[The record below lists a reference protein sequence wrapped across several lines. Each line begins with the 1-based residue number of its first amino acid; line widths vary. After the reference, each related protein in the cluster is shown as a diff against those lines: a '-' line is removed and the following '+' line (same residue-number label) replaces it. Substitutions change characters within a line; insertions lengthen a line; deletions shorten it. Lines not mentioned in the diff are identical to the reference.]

1 MNGAKS
7 RAITSLL
14 LSPIFPQS
22 TCRHGAHTV
31 AYARMSRYQSL
42 DEIMMFISNMTF
54 QSLRRSLPL
63 KAKRS
68 RLLPFLVGLSTLF
81 LLQSCSLIL
90 DFDECAA
97 DSECAGAGVCTEGI
111 CKPPPTQE
119 VINIIAADTTWTA
132 DKVYLLKDVITI
144 TSPAVLTIEPGT
156 RILAE
161 KGAALV
167 ALPGARIEA
176 AGTRQ
181 APIVFSSAQPVGRR
195 RAGDWGGVAL
205 IGKAPV
211 NRENFFLRINADE
224 QQPLVGG
231 NDSSWNCGTIKY
243 VRIEFGGGFVK
254 GDNAL
259 NGLTFAGCGTGTTVD
274 YVHVHKGDDDNL
286 EIFGGSVNIR
296 HVLLTRAGD
305 DPFDIDTGWHGTAQ
319 FLAIQQ
325 DPVGNNSL
333 EIGGLKENHSA
344 TPLTDIKIY
353 NYTLIGGEEDGDI
366 QRAAHIKE
374 GARAFMSHGIIIGH
388 HSVGIEI
395 SDAASI
401 QAAEEGNIVV
411 QNTLFFDVGADKTSY
426 FHAGPPIP
434 SDPDS
439 NPDEGTDPGDEF
451 FDQVAYF
458 TQTAFNNVFGQD
470 PGIKRPF
477 DLKNPSWVPA
487 GTHTTGASI
496 TSPPVSEGFDP
507 TGVYLGAFRPGE
519 IPWTEGW
526 TDYPLN

>member
-1 MNGAKS
+1 
-7 RAITSLL
+7 
-14 LSPIFPQS
+14 
-22 TCRHGAHTV
+22 
-31 AYARMSRYQSL
+31 
-42 DEIMMFISNMTF
+42 MFISNMTA
-54 QSLRRSLPL
+54 QSLRLSSSLG
-63 KAKRS
+63 AKRS

-90 DFDECAA
+90 DFDECST
-97 DSECAGAGVCTEGI
+97 DSDCAGAGVCTEGI

-119 VINIIAADTTWTA
+119 VINIIATDTTWTA

-144 TSPAVLTIEPGT
+144 TSPAVLTIEAGT
-156 RILAE
+156 KILAE

-211 NRENFFLRINADE
+211 NRENFNLRINAEE

-231 NDSSWNCGTIKY
+231 TDNAWNCGTIKY
-243 VRIEFGGGFVK
+243 TRIEFGGGFVK

-259 NGLTFAGCGTGTTVD
+259 NGLTLAGCGTETTVD

-305 DPFDIDTGWHGTAQ
+305 DPLDIDTGWHGTAQ

-333 EIGGLKENHSA
+333 EIGGLKENHNA

-353 NYTLIGGEEDGDI
+353 NYTLIGGPGDGDI

-374 GARAFMSHGIIIGH
+374 GARAFMSHGIVMGH

-401 QAAEEGNIVV
+401 QAAEEGHTVV

-426 FHAGPPIP
+426 FHAGPPVP

-439 NPDEGTDPGDEF
+439 TPDEGTDPVGSEEDF

-458 TQTAFNNVFGQD
+458 TQTEFNNIFGQD
-470 PGIKRPF
+470 PGIERPY
-477 DLKNPSWVPA
+477 DLENPSWVPA
-487 GTHTTGASI
+487 ATHTTGTNITPPPASQ
-496 TSPPVSEGFDP
+496 GFDP

-526 TDYPLN
+526 TEYPLN